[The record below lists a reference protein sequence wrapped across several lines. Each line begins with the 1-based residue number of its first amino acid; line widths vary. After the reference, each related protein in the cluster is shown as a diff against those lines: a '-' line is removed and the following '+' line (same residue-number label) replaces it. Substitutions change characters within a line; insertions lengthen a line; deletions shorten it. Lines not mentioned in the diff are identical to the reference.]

1 MQQVFIEQQAELNQK
16 VLFTREQAHHLATVL
31 RMKSGEIIRLV
42 DQKGRIFLVELNFT
56 GKQVIGHCFEE
67 VLTSAER
74 SCEVTLLMGLI
85 KKDKWDFCLQKS
97 TELGV
102 KRIVPFE
109 SRRTI
114 VKSKEEKADK
124 KIQRWNKL
132 VLEAAQQCK
141 RDQVPEVLAP
151 IALKEAAA
159 FRSAVNLVA
168 YESLA
173 YPSKKVREA
182 LIPHQ
187 SVTIVI
193 GPEGGFDEE
202 EIVMLEEAGF
212 VSVTLGKRI
221 LRAETAALYMLSA
234 IDAILE

>member
-1 MQQVFIEQQAELNQK
+1 MQQVFIEQQAELNQE
-16 VLFTREQAHHLATVL
+16 VLFSKEQAHHLATVL
-31 RMKSGEIIRLV
+31 RMKSGGIVRVV
-42 DQKGRIFLVELNFT
+42 DQTGRIFLSELRFT
-56 GKQVIGHCFEE
+56 GKQVTGHCFKE

-74 SCEVTLLMGLI
+74 NCEVTLLMGLI
-85 KKDKWDFCLQKS
+85 KKEKWDFCLQKS

-124 KIQRWNKL
+124 KILRWNKL

-141 RDQVPEVLAP
+141 RDQVPELLAP
-151 IALKEAAA
+151 ITLKEAAA
-159 FRSAVNLVA
+159 YRSAVNLVA

-173 YPSKKVREA
+173 HPSKKLREI
-182 LIPHQ
+182 LKPNS

-202 EIVMLEEAGF
+202 EITMLEEAGF